1 MTPKKGA
8 RETFP
13 RVVWQTSHVGPRT
26 LETDFVIVEVSLPRR
41 GSNGRPQ
48 ISPPAGG
55 VTREIA
61 FSPPPLL
68 LLGDKACKNARP
80 PLTNYAN
87 ERSARDTRIFSLRE
101 GKDFRHSLF
110 LFLFAREISTR
121 IPSSEIQGFSRYCC
135 PLFYVNPDYYA
146 IASLLST
153 VFLEKMRVLL
163 GNFQEGRLGRC
174 LGAIEVGSK
183 VGIGEILY
191 NY

>member
-1 MTPKKGA
+1 MRGDFYVTPKKEA

-61 FSPPPLL
+61 SSPPPLL
-68 LLGDKACKNARP
+68 LGNKACKNARP

-121 IPSSEIQGFSRYCC
+121 IPSSEVQGFFRGIVARYFMSIPIITRLRLCYRLC
-135 PLFYVNPDYYA
+135 SWKRWESYLA
-146 IASLLST
+146 ISKRGDWGGA
-153 VFLEKMRVLL
+153 LE
-163 GNFQEGRLGRC
+163 RL
-174 LGAIEVGSK
+174 K
-183 VGIGEILY
+183 
-191 NY
+191 